1 MHPVADTLD
10 EQERALLRVAQ
21 TVQRVQSFNWVR
33 FLVGWAALFHAT
45 IAVVM
50 LVFPIEQLLNRATEP
65 AFELAG
71 PIVWAFLFLGGAVS
85 LAALWAGPS
94 DWFGW
99 IVLVGVL
106 LVGGAWLTTFT
117 LAVVRDE
124 SSPIPVV
131 LWFFLYVPF
140 LLGIGSRASGKR

>member
-1 MHPVADTLD
+1 MHAVDD
-10 EQERALLRVAQ
+10 REALLRVAHA
-21 TVQRVQSFNWVR
+21 VQRVQGFDWAR
-33 FLVGWAALFHAT
+33 FLVLWASAFHAT

-50 LVFPIEQLLNRATEP
+50 LTFPFEQLFNRATAP
-65 AFELAG
+65 AFELAN

-85 LAALWAGPS
+85 LAALWVGPS
-94 DWFGW
+94 EWFGW
-99 IVLVGVL
+99 IVLLGVL
-106 LVGGAWLTTFT
+106 LVGGAWLTTFA